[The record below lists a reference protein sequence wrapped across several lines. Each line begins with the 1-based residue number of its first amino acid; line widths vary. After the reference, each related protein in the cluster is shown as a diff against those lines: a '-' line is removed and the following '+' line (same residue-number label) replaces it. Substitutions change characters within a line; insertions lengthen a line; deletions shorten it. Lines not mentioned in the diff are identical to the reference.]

1 MLRML
6 IVALLTGM
14 FVQTTLA
21 QQPRAFA
28 AGDAK
33 AGQLLA
39 DKDCVACHVRKFG
52 DAHTIYTRSERKV
65 RTPEQLLAQ
74 VERCNVELSTRYFPE
89 EEAHVSAFLNSRY
102 YKFKP

>member
-1 MLRML
+1 MLPIL
-6 IVALLTGM
+6 IAALLAGT
-14 FVQTTLA
+14 FAEAALA
-21 QQPRAFA
+21 QQPKAFA
-28 AGDAK
+28 AGEAT
-33 AGQLLA
+33 AGQILT

-74 VERCNVELSTRYFPE
+74 VERCNAELATRYFPE
-89 EEAHVSAFLNSRY
+89 EEAHVAAFLNSRY

>member
-1 MLRML
+1 MRRILTA
-6 IVALLTGM
+6 ALLTG
-14 FVQTTLA
+14 TLAAVASA
-21 QQPRAFA
+21 QQPKAFS

-33 AGQLLA
+33 AGQILA

-52 DAHTIYTRSERKV
+52 DAHTIYSRSERKV

-74 VERCNVELSTRYFPE
+74 VRLCNAELSTNYFPE
-89 EEAHVSAFLNSRY
+89 EEMHVAAFLNSRY